1 MQTVRARSVSG
12 QNLRPKAGDEV
23 SVRDFTNKAQL
34 PAIGVTVD
42 GKTVRP
48 RDEKGRPP
56 WMRGPPRYSEPYF
69 A

>member
-1 MQTVRARSVSG
+1 VRARSVSR

-23 SVRDFTNKAQL
+23 SVRGFTSKAQV